1 MGPLVIRSYSAGS
14 MVVLSV
20 FVRAVPCVATLP
32 CGHSLIVAG

>member
-1 MGPLVIRSYSAGS
+1 

-20 FVRAVPCVATLP
+20 FMRAVPLLATLP